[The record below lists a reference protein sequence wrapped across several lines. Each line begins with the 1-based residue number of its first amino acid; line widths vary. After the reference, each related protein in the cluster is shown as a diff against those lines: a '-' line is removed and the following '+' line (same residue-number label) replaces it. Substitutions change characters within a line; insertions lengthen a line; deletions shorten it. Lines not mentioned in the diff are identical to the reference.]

1 MEKSIKGEKNM
12 KKKLMRMPKVVTI
25 LVAIL
30 IVAIFLGSMD
40 VAAFFLANTVSLPG
54 YGNSMIAEFAAG
66 VVAFLFLCLFGYVGI
81 LKEKGKGF
89 INGLYIGGF
98 LTGYCCLELAAQLYV
113 QMMTPDTKVVSALEI
128 LFFAAT
134 MFLIGWTEELVFRGV
149 ILNLFLER
157 FSKTKRGILWAVILS
172 SVLFGAVHLTN
183 ISQGVTVTSAMIQ
196 AINGAFLGVI
206 FGAVYARSRN
216 IWLVITFHALVD
228 FASLMGSGIFGVG
241 TTVEQINQM
250 SAVNLIAV
258 PILLI
263 PCIVLLRPKKLLEM
277 EQEANHIVVF
287 DTFEEADR
295 NAALSLALGMISI
308 LTGFMG
314 YGLGIGIAGLIGGR
328 LSRKVQ
334 PEKNGMALVGMILS
348 GIGMAVSIIGMIVLC
363 FVYSNLNGLS
373 AVMMMNGVK

>member
-1 MEKSIKGEKNM
+1 M

-25 LVAIL
+25 LVAVL

-40 VAAFFLANTVSLPG
+40 VAAFFLADTVSLPG
-54 YGNSMIAEFAAG
+54 YGSSMIAEFMAG
-66 VVAFLFLCLFGYVGI
+66 VVAFLLLCLFGYFGVLG
-81 LKEKGKGF
+81 EKGKGF
-89 INGLYIGGF
+89 IHGLYIGGF

-113 QMMTPDTKVVSALEI
+113 QMMTPDAKVVSALEI

-134 MFLIGWTEELVFRGV
+134 MFLIGWTEELIFRGV

-172 SVLFGAVHLTN
+172 GVLFGAVHLTN

-196 AINGAFLGVI
+196 AINAAFLGVI
-206 FGAVYARSRN
+206 FGAVYARSGN
-216 IWLVITFHALVD
+216 IWLVMTFHALVD
-228 FASLMGSGIFGVG
+228 FASLMGSGIFGTG

-250 SAVNLIAV
+250 SAANLIAV
-258 PILLI
+258 P
-263 PCIVLLRPKKLLEM
+263 
-277 EQEANHIVVF
+277 
-287 DTFEEADR
+287 
-295 NAALSLALGMISI
+295 
-308 LTGFMG
+308 TGFMG

-334 PEKNGMALVGMILS
+334 PEKNGMALAGMILS